1 MLSMNL
7 LHNDFPILSRKNRE
21 GKSLVYLDNAATT
34 QKPIQVIEA
43 VSNFYKNHNANIHRG
58 IHFLGVEATSIYE
71 DCREK
76 VRRFINAESSDEIIF
91 VRGTSEAVNLVSGTF
106 GEQIGEGDEILITA
120 MEHHSNLVPWQQ
132 LAFQKKAKLKVI
144 PLNKKCDLDL
154 NKFKKLLTPK
164 VKLLALCHISNSIGT
179 VNPVK
184 NIVELAHENKTVVL
198 VDGAQA
204 MAHQS
209 VDVQDLDCDFYAFS
223 GHKMFAP
230 TGIGVLYGKRSI
242 LKNIPP
248 YHYGGEMIK
257 KVTFNKTSFAE
268 LPHKFEA
275 GTPDIGGAV
284 GLAAAID
291 YINEIGVDK
300 INAHTSELTEKALNE
315 LSEVEGIK
323 VVGAPKERAA
333 IVSFI
338 VEGIHPHDMATLLDE
353 DGVAVRAGHH
363 CTMPLMESLGLQGT
377 VRASFSIYNT
387 LNDVNRLVQ
396 SVKRAQHKLS

>member
-1 MLSMNL
+1 MNL